1 MEHILNTQHCLTIA
15 AAFIAIIAACAS
27 LINSANSKA
36 DVLSNRIREAAK
48 EHRERGGDSPRCHQL
63 RRQLELFHIRYR
75 RVQRAQRLLFST
87 IGIFIVSLT
96 CFMCVAL
103 YLIYFN
109 IASEK
114 MGTVAHVSTIMIGT
128 LVVLG
133 TALML
138 VAIGLHYSEIG
149 ASYETLC
156 IETED
161 CNASKGIESAK
172 AMVVGIGT

>member
-27 LINSANSKA
+27 LISSANSRA
-36 DVLSNRIREAAK
+36 DGLSNRIRKAAK
-48 EHRERGGDSPRCHQL
+48 EHRDRGGDSIRCHQL

-75 RVQRAQRLLFST
+75 RVQHAQRLLYST
-87 IGIFIVSLT
+87 IGIFVVSLT
-96 CFMCVAL
+96 CFMCIGL

-114 MGTVAHVSTIMIGT
+114 IGAVAHVSTIMIGAS
-128 LVVLG
+128 VALG

-138 VAIGLHYSEIG
+138 VAIGLYYSEIG

-161 CNASKGIESAK
+161 CYAPKGIESAK
-172 AMVVGIGT
+172 SMVGGIGT